1 MYDFLKRPL
10 WILSHVLVVLAV
22 VAMVTLGLWQK
33 SRWELRKSQAD
44 AIEQKAN
51 DRAVPFASL
60 VPDDA
65 GAFPVANE
73 YRRVVVVG
81 TYSVA
86 DEVVVRNRSQGGAPG
101 AWVLTPL
108 VRKDAP
114 AVAVVRGWVPL
125 SVAEKGPG
133 QRIAAPPSG
142 EVAVTGTIQPTQ
154 VRRTLGTSD
163 PAAGQLE
170 QVNRVDLDRLDQQ
183 FSGTLSPAWVLLDG
197 QQPTQP
203 DVLPQPVQ
211 FDPPDASQNF
221 SYMMQWWIFATIAAV
236 GYPLVLR
243 RVAKNRARGEQ
254 VPVTDQ

>member
-22 VAMVTLGLWQK
+22 VAMVALGFWQK

-51 DRAVPFASL
+51 DRAVPFSSL

-65 GAFPVANE
+65 TTFPVANE

-81 TYSVA
+81 VYSVA
-86 DEVVVRNRSQGGAPG
+86 DEVVVRSRSQGGAPG

-108 VRKDAP
+108 LRKGAP

-133 QRIAAPPSG
+133 QRLAAPPEG
-142 EVAVTGTIQPTQ
+142 AVAVTGTIQPTQ
-154 VRRTLGTSD
+154 ERHSFGTED
-163 PAAGQLE
+163 PAKGRLAQLS
-170 QVNRVDLDRLDQQ
+170 RVDLPRLDQQ

-197 QQPTQP
+197 QQPPQP
-203 DVLPQPVQ
+203 DTLPQPAQ
-211 FDPPDASQNF
+211 FDPPDASQNL
-221 SYMMQWWIFATIAAV
+221 SYMVQWWIFATIAAV

-254 VPVTDQ
+254 VPVTDV

>member
-10 WILSHVLVVLAV
+10 WILSHVLVVIAV
-22 VAMVTLGLWQK
+22 VAMVALGFWQK
-33 SRWELRKSQAD
+33 SRWELRKSQSD

-65 GAFPVANE
+65 TTFPVANE

-108 VRKDAP
+108 VPKSGP

-133 QRIAAPPSG
+133 QRIAAPPPG

-163 PAAGQLE
+163 PTKGRLE
-170 QVNRVDLDRLDQQ
+170 QITRVDLPRVDQQ
-183 FSGTLSPAWVLLDG
+183 FSGTLSPAWILLDG
-197 QQPTQP
+197 QEPKQP
-203 DVLPQPVQ
+203 DGLPQPAQ
-211 FDPPDASQNF
+211 FDPPDASQNL
-221 SYMMQWWIFATIAAV
+221 SYMVQWWIFATIAAV
-236 GYPLVLR
+236 GYPLILR

-254 VPVTDQ
+254 VPVTDV